1 MLWVILAIIILSV
14 LYGPALWAGSVL
26 ARNRKSE
33 YFSGDGFEF
42 ASLLLKELG
51 MEDVIIEETLAGD
64 HYDPLLNT
72 IRLTKLNCGTRS
84 LTSVVVAAHEIGHAI
99 QKREG
104 YLPLTLRTRLALA
117 GIYAE
122 KAGAFLILGAPI
134 IISIIRV
141 PVAGVLFAMGGFLA
155 LGFPIAV
162 HLFTLP
168 VEFDASFRRTLPIL
182 AQGKWIPVEDLPE
195 ARKILLACALTYVAS
210 ALAGILNF
218 WRWIRL
224 VR

>member
-1 MLWVILAIIILSV
+1 MLWVIFAIIIFSV

-26 ARNRKSE
+26 ARNRKYE

-42 ASLLLKELG
+42 ARLLLKELG
-51 MEDVIIEETLAGD
+51 MEDVKVEETLAGD
-64 HYDPLLNT
+64 HYDPLSNT
-72 IRLTKLNCGTRS
+72 VRLTKLNCGTRS

-99 QKREG
+99 QRREG
-104 YLPLTLRTRLALA
+104 YLPLILRTRVALA

-122 KAGAFLILGAPI
+122 KAGAFLILGVPI
-134 IISIIRV
+134 IVSILRI
-141 PVAGVLFAMGGFLA
+141 PSAGIFLAVGGFLA
-155 LGFPIAV
+155 LGFPIV
-162 HLFTLP
+162 IHLFTLP

-182 AQGKWIPVEDLPE
+182 AQGKWIPPEDLPE

-210 ALAGILNF
+210 ALAGFLNF
-218 WRWIRL
+218 WRWIRF